1 MNLIFELFL
10 FLIVIKKTFMV
21 LQTLA
26 LDEMEA
32 SGAKYIL
39 HRPLAQKG
47 KPVFFAS
54 EIIKKYIC
62 YRPDK

>member
-1 MNLIFELFL
+1 MQMKGPIFRLARGILLHLCRF
-10 FLIVIKKTFMV
+10 F
-21 LQTLA
+21 A

-32 SGAKYIL
+32 SVAKYIL